1 MPEPQRHRIQ
11 IDHFYSLFFLQ
22 GYEEEKEKQKECG
35 RLETQQLKQCEKD
48 HNIFQKTVSPKS
60 KQPGGCFVEVL
71 ICGLFH
77 IFLDR

>member
-48 HNIFQKTVSPKS
+48 HSFFFQKTVSPKNQNS
-60 KQPGGCFVEVL
+60 RAAVS
-71 ICGLFH
+71 
-77 IFLDR
+77 